1 LIQFDNQQGTRVLK
15 KLYACSL
22 AALALGGCAS
32 YSPSVPLDYSGPK
45 ATVRDSVKVY
55 SSSKADFFYLS
66 HVDGKKIEDSRS
78 KTLRMNRGQGMQM
91 TPFVLENAIPA
102 KPIILS
108 IVGRTEYAAPILALT
123 NTVYQLKGE
132 VEFSPEPNKT
142 YFVRGEL
149 GEDYSAIWIEDPET
163 RAVIGKKIEATGST
177 KLGTFEK

>member
-1 LIQFDNQQGTRVLK
+1 V
-15 KLYACSL
+15 
-22 AALALGGCAS
+22 ALALGGCAT
-32 YSPSVPLDYSGPK
+32 YSPSVPLDYAGPK
-45 ATVRDSVKVY
+45 ATVKDSAKVY

-78 KTLRMNRGQGMQM
+78 KTFRMNRGQGMQM
-91 TPFVLENAIPA
+91 IPYILENEIPA
-102 KPIILS
+102 KPILLS

-132 VEFSPEPNKT
+132 VEFNPEQNKT

-149 GEDYSAIWIEDPET
+149 GENYSAIWIEDSET
-163 RAVIGKKIEATGST
+163 RAVVGKKIETTHST